1 MRIKY
6 QKLYD
11 KFLEILLDRG
21 FEAEKAEK
29 AAKNFADSSRDG
41 FQSHGVN
48 RFPSFIEMIDQGYID
63 IEAEP
68 KKVDTNG
75 NIEIYD
81 GNLGPGNL
89 NAQLVMEKAIAKA
102 KKEGIAVMALRNTN
116 HWMRGG
122 AFGWQA
128 AEAGCG
134 AICFTNTLPN
144 LPPWGAKENKIGN
157 NPLVMAIPRQEKH
170 IVLDMAVSQ
179 YAYGKL
185 EQYAMDDRELPY
197 PGGYNKE
204 GELTTNPKE
213 ILEAVRPIPT
223 GYWKG
228 SGLSIMLDLF
238 ASLLSNGL
246 DTFLIG
252 KKEKE
257 YALSQLFLV
266 FDMEGK
272 IEQERI
278 EETVESI
285 HSAERVDPDQ
295 KPTYPGERTYLRRQ
309 ENMEKGI
316 PVNEEVW
323 EKINNL

>member
-1 MRIKY
+1 MRINY

-21 FEAEKAEK
+21 FTDKKAEK
-29 AAKNFADSSRDG
+29 AAKNFADSSLDG

-48 RFPSFIEMIDQGYID
+48 RFPEFIMMIDEGYID

-68 KKVDTNG
+68 EKVDNNG

-102 KKEGIAVMALRNTN
+102 KKEGVAVMALRNTN

-134 AICFTNTLPN
+134 VICFTNTLPN
-144 LPPWGAKENKIGN
+144 LPPWGAKESKLGN

-179 YAYGKL
+179 YAYGTLGKY
-185 EQYAMDDRELPY
+185 EMEDKELPY
-197 PGGYNKE
+197 PGGYDKE
-204 GELTTNPKE
+204 GKLTTDPGE
-213 ILEAVRPIPT
+213 ILESMRPLPA

-228 SGLSIMLDLF
+228 SGLSMMLDLF
-238 ASLLSNGL
+238 ASLLSGGL
-246 DTFLIG
+246 STFLIG

-257 YALSQLFLV
+257 HAVSQLFMV
-266 FDMEGK
+266 FDMEDK
-272 IEQERI
+272 IN
-278 EETVESI
+278 EETTEQTVDSV
-285 HSAERVDPDQ
+285 HSAERVDPEQ

-309 ENMEKGI
+309 ENREKGI
-316 PVNEEVW
+316 PVQEEVW
-323 EKINNL
+323 DKINNL

>member
-1 MRIKY
+1 MRISY

-11 KFLEILLDRG
+11 KFFEILLDRG
-21 FEAEKAEK
+21 FEKKKAEL
-29 AAKNFADSSRDG
+29 AAKNFADSSLDG

-48 RFPSFIEMIDQGYID
+48 RFPEFIMMIDEGYID
-63 IEAEP
+63 IKAEP

-81 GNLGPGNL
+81 GQLGPGNL
-89 NAQLVMEKAIAKA
+89 NAQLVMEKAIEKA
-102 KKEGIAVMALRNTN
+102 KREGIAVMALKNTN

-144 LPPWGAKENKIGN
+144 LPPWGAKESKLGN
-157 NPLVMAIPRQEKH
+157 NPLVMAVPRPKKH

-179 YAYGKL
+179 YAYGTLGKY
-185 EQYAMDDRELPY
+185 EMENKELPY
-197 PGGYNKE
+197 PGGYNQA
-204 GELTTNPKE
+204 GELTTDPGE
-213 ILEAVRPIPT
+213 ILKSMRPLPA

-228 SGLSIMLDLF
+228 SGLSMMFDLF
-238 ASLLSNGL
+238 ASLLSGGL
-246 DTFLIG
+246 NTFLIG

-257 YALSQLFLV
+257 YAISQLFMV
-266 FDMEGK
+266 FDMEDK
-272 IEQERI
+272 INEETIEQ
-278 EETVESI
+278 TVDSV
-285 HSAERVDPDQ
+285 HSAERVDPEQ
-295 KPTYPGERTYLRRQ
+295 RPTYPGERTYLRRQ
-309 ENMEKGI
+309 ENLAKGI

-323 EKINNL
+323 EKINSL

>member
-1 MRIKY
+1 MRIQY

-11 KFLEILLDRG
+11 KFLEILLARG
-21 FEAEKAEK
+21 FAAEKAEK
-29 AAKNFADSSRDG
+29 AAKNFADSSLDG

-68 KKVDTNG
+68 VKVGQNG
-75 NIEIYD
+75 NLEIYD

-89 NAQLVMEKAIAKA
+89 NAQQIMEKAVKKA

-144 LPPWGAKENKIGN
+144 LAPWGAKENKIGN

-185 EQYAMDDRELPY
+185 EQYALDDRELPY
-197 PGGYNKE
+197 PGGYNKK
-204 GELTTNPKE
+204 GELTTDPKE

-238 ASLLSNGL
+238 ASLLSGGL
-246 DTFLIG
+246 NTFLIG

-257 YALSQLFLV
+257 HAVSQLFLV
-266 FDMEGK
+266 FDLAGK
-272 IEQERI
+272 IEEKRI
-278 EETVESI
+278 EETVNSI
-285 HSAERVDPDQ
+285 HSAERVVPEE

-309 ENMEKGI
+309 ENLEKGI
-316 PVNEEVW
+316 PVKEEVW
-323 EKINNL
+323 ERINSL

>member
-11 KFLEILLDRG
+11 KFEEVLLDRG
-21 FEAEKAEK
+21 FNQEKAAR
-29 AAKNFADSSRDG
+29 AAKNFADSSLDG
-41 FQSHGVN
+41 FQSHGIN
-48 RFPSFIEMIDQGYID
+48 RFPRFIEMVDQGYID

-68 KKVDTNG
+68 EKVGENG

-81 GNLGPGNL
+81 GKLGPGNL
-89 NAQLVMEKAIAKA
+89 NAQTIMEKAIAKA
-102 KKEGIAVMALRNTN
+102 KKEGVAVMALRNTN

-144 LPPWGAKENKIGN
+144 LPPWGTAEAKIGN
-157 NPLVMAIPRQEKH
+157 NPLVMAIPYREKH
-170 IVLDMAVSQ
+170 LVLDMAVSQ
-179 YAYGKL
+179 YAYGTL
-185 EQYAMDDRELPY
+185 EKYSLSGDELPY
-197 PGGYNKE
+197 PGGYNEE
-204 GELTTNPKE
+204 GELTSNPQE
-213 ILEAVRPIPT
+213 ILDAMRPIPA

-238 ASLLSNGL
+238 AALLSNGL
-246 DTFLIG
+246 NTFLIG
-252 KKEKE
+252 EKERE

-272 IEQERI
+272 IEENRI
-278 EETVESI
+278 EETIDSI
-285 HSAERVDPDQ
+285 HSAERVDPKK
-295 KPTYPGERTYLRRQ
+295 KPRYPGEGTYLRRL
-309 ENMEKGI
+309 ENQEKGI
-316 PVNEEVW
+316 PVEKKIW
-323 EKINNL
+323 EKINSL

>member
-1 MRIKY
+1 MRLEY
-6 QKLYD
+6 SKLYD
-11 KFLEILLDRG
+11 KFLEILLNRG
-21 FEAEKAEK
+21 FAEVKAKK
-29 AAKNFADSSRDG
+29 AAKNFADSSLDG

-48 RFPSFIEMIDQGYID
+48 RFPRFIEMIDQGYID
-63 IEAEP
+63 IEAEAEL
-68 KKVDTNG
+68 VDRNG

-81 GNLGPGNL
+81 GHLGPGNL
-89 NAQLVMEKAIAKA
+89 NAQLVMEKAIKKA

-128 AEAGCG
+128 AEAGCA

-144 LPPWGAKENKIGN
+144 LPPWGAKECKIGN

-197 PGGYNKE
+197 PGGYNKN

-252 KKEKE
+252 QKERE

-272 IEQERI
+272 IEEERI
-278 EETVESI
+278 EETIDSI
-285 HSAERVDPDQ
+285 HSAERVDPEAR
-295 KPTYPGERTYLRRQ
+295 PTYPGERTYLRRQ
-309 ENMEKGI
+309 ENREKGI

-323 EKINNL
+323 EKIKSL

>member
-6 QKLYD
+6 QKLYN
-11 KFLEILLDRG
+11 KFLEILLARG
-21 FEAEKAEK
+21 FTEEKAEK

-48 RFPSFIEMIDQGYID
+48 RFPSFIEMIDQDYID
-63 IEAEP
+63 IKAEP
-68 KKVDTNG
+68 TKVDQNG

-89 NAQLVMEKAIAKA
+89 NAQLVMEKAIKKA

-144 LPPWGAKENKIGN
+144 LPPWGAKECKIGN

-185 EQYAMDDRELPY
+185 EQYAMDERELPY
-197 PGGYNKE
+197 PGGYNQE
-204 GELTTNPKE
+204 GELTTNPQE
-213 ILEAVRPIPT
+213 ILESVRPIPT

-228 SGLSIMLDLF
+228 SGISIMLDLF

-246 DTFLIG
+246 NTFLIG
-252 KKEKE
+252 QKEKE
-257 YALSQLFLV
+257 YALSQLFMV

-272 IEQERI
+272 IEEERV
-278 EETVESI
+278 EETVNSI
-285 HSAERVDPDQ
+285 HAAERVDSEE

-309 ENMEKGI
+309 ENIRNGI
-316 PVNEEVW
+316 PVNKEVW
-323 EKINNL
+323 EHINSL